1 MEFTTYFLNEVLR
14 KRPEIQIIWVIETF
28 HFPDFIE
35 IQLDGRIR
43 LWKWIDRTKK
53 YLRVLVLEDGLTIH
67 NAFFDRGFK
76 P

>member
-1 MEFTTYFLNEVLR
+1 MEFTPYFQNEVLR

-28 HFPDFIE
+28 HSPDFME
-35 IQLDGRIR
+35 IQEDGRIR
-43 LWKWIDRTKK
+43 LWKWIDHSQK
-53 YLRVLVLEDGLTIH
+53 YLRVIVLEDGFTFH

>member
-1 MEFTTYFLNEVLR
+1 MEFTPYFQNEVLR

-28 HFPDFIE
+28 HSPDFME
-35 IQLDGRIR
+35 IQEDGRIR
-43 LWKWIDRTKK
+43 LWKWIDQSQK
-53 YLRVLVLEDGLTIH
+53 YLRVIVLEDGFTIH